1 MYAREEEKKRDSRK
15 KTPLYL
21 TIVPSPE
28 KEPHVHLQAPSFPS
42 PPPPGLSVYS
52 RPTAPASSWLWLLV
66 ARCSSLQY
74 GPASASPAGDA
85 LKYRDSAIPPVQL
98 FTYPARAVRC
108 SPPAAGRSSTPDR
121 RPRRGQTQGQSSSD
135 AACPRS
141 AAPCPETTIHAKSHA
156 LYMYGRRPHSLLSC
170 RLESCTSH
178 PCLVPGVGRL
188 LGRDV
193 SRAPAASPGACAQHV
208 RLWQYGHARHE
219 RNRGT
224 FFWLLTFHH
233 STQRPA

>member
-52 RPTAPASSWLWLLV
+52 RPTASASSWLWLLV

-85 LKYRDSAIPPVQL
+85 LKYRDSAFPQCSSLPTQRGL
-98 FTYPARAVRC
+98 FAAPRL
-108 SPPAAGRSSTPDR
+108 PPAGPPHPDR
-121 RPRRGQTQGQSSSD
+121 RPRRGQDKHKGNHPQMLHAHAQQRPVQRRRYMPNHMLHTCTADVPTHSYRVDSK
-135 AACPRS
+135 
-141 AAPCPETTIHAKSHA
+141 AAPVI
-156 LYMYGRRPHSLLSC
+156 
-170 RLESCTSH
+170 
-178 PCLVPGVGRL
+178 
-188 LGRDV
+188 
-193 SRAPAASPGACAQHV
+193 RA
-208 RLWQYGHARHE
+208 
-219 RNRGT
+219 
-224 FFWLLTFHH
+224 
-233 STQRPA
+233 